1 MATGRT
7 GYRKCV
13 ECGQSFNKSYFQR
26 HKCSLTFDN
35 PSLELDTN
43 KDTYRELDEIHNS
56 FESHSA
62 DDNGNEVNNNR
73 IDNENPELINN
84 EDFDYLFDEMNYSDD
99 EIMQG
104 VNDEEET
111 PGSMLVKWF
120 TIFLAYWQI
129 HFSITDNALTF
140 LLKFLHVFLKK
151 LNDFQRTPILEEI
164 LLIIPSS
171 IYKFHKLLKMD
182 GKSAFRKYVVCIKC
196 HSLYELSMCRSKYQ
210 GEFITAK
217 CSFKKF
223 PSHRSKHLRKKCGQ
237 DLFKTVQC
245 PSGGSMLVP
254 FKTYCYRSIK
264 SSLQMLLKREN
275 FEKDCQL
282 WKKRS
287 TVEGI
292 YTDVYDGHIWKNFK
306 RNGEWYFQHD
316 RNYAVMLN
324 VDWFQPYK
332 HIASFSVGGVYL
344 VLMNLP
350 RTERFKKE
358 NVFLVGIIPN
368 MDKEPPTNSFIKPL
382 VDELNEAW
390 ENGFNLVSSITKQVE
405 TFNVALLCV
414 GCDIPAC
421 RKLCG
426 FLGKIFYISN
436 SFLGLKCKFANQ
448 FLRLLKLKL
457 LYCRSF
463 CNSRMFKM

>member
-1 MATGRT
+1 
-7 GYRKCV
+7 
-13 ECGQSFNKSYFQR
+13 
-26 HKCSLTFDN
+26 
-35 PSLELDTN
+35 
-43 KDTYRELDEIHNS
+43 
-56 FESHSA
+56 
-62 DDNGNEVNNNR
+62 
-73 IDNENPELINN
+73 
-84 EDFDYLFDEMNYSDD
+84 
-99 EIMQG
+99 
-104 VNDEEET
+104 
-111 PGSMLVKWF
+111 
-120 TIFLAYWQI
+120 
-129 HFSITDNALTF
+129 
-140 LLKFLHVFLKK
+140 
-151 LNDFQRTPILEEI
+151 
-164 LLIIPSS
+164 
-171 IYKFHKLLKMD
+171 
-182 GKSAFRKYVVCIKC
+182 
-196 HSLYELSMCRSKYQ
+196 
-210 GEFITAK
+210 
-217 CSFKKF
+217 
-223 PSHRSKHLRKKCGQ
+223 
-237 DLFKTVQC
+237 
-245 PSGGSMLVP
+245 
-254 FKTYCYRSIK
+254 
-264 SSLQMLLKREN
+264 
-275 FEKDCQL
+275 
-282 WKKRS
+282 
-287 TVEGI
+287 
-292 YTDVYDGHIWKNFK
+292 
-306 RNGEWYFQHD
+306 
-316 RNYAVMLN
+316 MLN